1 MVRRVARS
9 EGPRI
14 GVVAIYQESNTFAP
28 GHATL
33 ADFEAQG
40 IYLGEELDRLRGSN
54 TEIAG
59 ALEALRRS
67 EVQPVPILRAFAMP
81 SGPLTAN
88 ARASIERLLA
98 ERLEAALPLDGLVL
112 ALHGALV
119 AEDRDSV
126 DADLIA
132 KARAIVGPRVPIG
145 VCVDLHANIT
155 RAMVVSAT
163 FVIGYH
169 TNPHVDQAA
178 TGARTADLV
187 VDAVTGVCR
196 PTSALAK
203 RPMIVPAEAM
213 ATSERPMADLRSLAD
228 SRTTGPI
235 LDVSLFPVQPW
246 LDVDQLG
253 FGVLV
258 TADGNRARAQGVAD
272 ELADHAWEARREFAI
287 DLVPPAEALSRARSS
302 PVRPFILAESA
313 DAPTAGAPGD
323 SAAMIAASLAHGADL
338 RIQLTVA
345 DRPAVERCHAAGAGV
360 QLDLRLGAS
369 VEQRVHPPVDLRA
382 EVMRLGD
389 APITLTGPVLTGQEV
404 SMGRWAV
411 VRAGGLSVLVTQR
424 PGWTADPATYEQV
437 GLPLS
442 EADVVVVRSCYLY
455 RAAYG
460 HSGAHAITL
469 DLPGPSTPR
478 LDRLAFH
485 RAPRPLFP
493 LDAER
498 QGPG

>member
-1 MVRRVARS
+1 MEVPAVTRRVQGS
-9 EGPRI
+9 GGPRI

-28 GHATL
+28 GRATL

-40 IYLGEELDRLRGSN
+40 IYVGEELDRLRGSN
-54 TEIAG
+54 TEAAG
-59 ALEALRRS
+59 ALEALHRR

-81 SGPLTAN
+81 SGALTAD
-88 ARASIERLLA
+88 ASASLGRLLA
-98 ERLEAALPLDGLVL
+98 DRLAAARPLDGLVM
-112 ALHGALV
+112 ALHGALA

-126 DADLIA
+126 DAGLIA
-132 KARAIVGPRVPIG
+132 DARSIVGPDVPIG
-145 VCVDLHANIT
+145 VCFDLHANVT
-155 RAMVVSAT
+155 REMVESAT

-187 VDAVTGVCR
+187 VDSVAGIRR
-196 PTSALAK
+196 PSTALAK
-203 RPMIVPAEAM
+203 RPMLVPAETM

-228 SRTTGPI
+228 RRTTGPI

-258 TADGNRARAQGVAD
+258 TADADHARAQGVAD
-272 ELADHAWEARREFAI
+272 ELAQLAWDARGGFRI
-287 DLVPPAEALSRARSS
+287 DLVSPAEALSRARSS
-302 PVRPFILAESA
+302 PVRPFVLAESA

-323 SAAMIAASLAHGADL
+323 SAAMITAALAHGAGL
-338 RIQLTVA
+338 RIQLTIA
-345 DRPAVERCHAAGAGV
+345 DAPAVERCHAAGAGAH
-360 QLDLRLGAS
+360 LELRLGAS
-369 VEQRVHPPVDLRA
+369 VERRVHPPVDLRA
-382 EVMRLGD
+382 EVVRLGD
-389 APITLTGPVLTGQEV
+389 APTTLTGPVLTGQEV

-411 VRAGGLSVLVTQR
+411 VRAGGLSVLVTER
-424 PGWTADPATYEQV
+424 PGWTADSATYEQV

-460 HSGAHAITL
+460 RSGAHALTL

-478 LDRLAFH
+478 LDRLAFR
-485 RAPRPLFP
+485 RAPRPLYP
-493 LDAER
+493 LDLV
-498 QGPG
+498 